1 MKTQCMWKKKMPTLH
16 LILYMHPR
24 GGSRGAPSLKLKKI
38 WFFGIKSWF
47 FTRNTPKFFAP
58 HSARR
63 NFFKCAPPNLKS
75 WIHPFIWYCTCILHC
90 WSASSD
96 AVHTSIN
103 VDLLHL
109 ILYMHPSML
118 ICHLLFHLMLKKSKL
133 FILCCSN

>member
-1 MKTQCMWKKKMPTLH
+1 
-16 LILYMHPR
+16 
-24 GGSRGAPSLKLKKI
+24 
-38 WFFGIKSWF
+38 
-47 FTRNTPKFFAP
+47 
-58 HSARR
+58 
-63 NFFKCAPPNLKS
+63 LKS